1 MSRKRENTNTAF
13 RTIDQLITA
22 GDSFPCGVTLRNT
35 VLEFAEK
42 MSALGAS
49 TRSGDENRLRYKG
62 TVLDGFYPLFGVAME
77 ESLKPSTWLVGD
89 DGHLYYHTD
98 EHCSL
103 DEKQRELKLEFCECE
118 CERTDCDNCS
128 LDEAHYYNLV
138 RVDTWEAIEAAAQEL
153 SLRSE
158 DYLLLAADND
168 LYRMVTNEMTEL
180 LERAAREY
188 YWDNCRNVAGQF
200 KKSARRVSQIETP
213 ETIERL
219 LPKQVA

>member
-42 MSALGAS
+42 MSALGAR
-49 TRSGDENRLRYKG
+49 THEMYRLRYRNR
-62 TVLDGFYPLFGVAME
+62 TVDSGHPLWGVDCSDYLNDSEWFVSPDGY
-77 ESLKPSTWLVGD
+77 
-89 DGHLYYHTD
+89 LYYHTD